1 MKPLLTILL
10 AVLVFRVSWGAS
22 SPSNAVDHYVVYNS
36 SRGNTVTTKKLGCG
50 IAVNVGDMA
59 YCKVYWKDGTKPLKS
74 NAVYL
79 R

>member
-10 AVLVFRVSWGAS
+10 AVLVFHVAWGAS

-36 SRGNTVTTKKLGCG
+36 SRGNTVTTKKLGCN
-50 IAVNVGDMA
+50 IAGNVGDVA
-59 YCKVYWKDGTKPLKS
+59 FCKVYWKDGNKPLTS
-74 NAVYL
+74 NKIYL

>member
-10 AVLVFRVSWGAS
+10 AVLAF
-22 SPSNAVDHYVVYNS
+22 
-36 SRGNTVTTKKLGCG
+36 
-50 IAVNVGDMA
+50 
-59 YCKVYWKDGTKPLKS
+59 CKVYFNDGTKPLKS